1 MTGSQCND
9 AFYVDERGHV
19 RTKTN
24 HHGGILGGIS
34 SGMPIIL
41 RAAFKPSA
49 TIGKPQQTVNLS
61 NLEQEMLEA
70 VPDANACAVPN
81 LVPCVESAVNIALL
95 SHMLDY
101 PHFC

>member
-1 MTGSQCND
+1 TTPPSTTPG
-9 AFYVDERGHV
+9 A
-19 RTKTN
+19 
-24 HHGGILGGIS
+24 ILGGIS

-41 RAAFKPSA
+41 RAAFRPSA
-49 TIGKPQQTVNLS
+49 NIAKPQKTVNLS
-61 NLEQEMLEA
+61 SMQTESFQTES
-70 VPDANACAVPN
+70 ANGTCLLPK